1 MVVCLCGDPWLQGKV
16 VAPAGF
22 FCWRRSLFSV
32 EEGPAV
38 GSAHV
43 VDTGPES
50 AAVALPTCPGTT
62 IELQVCIWAEVQAQV
77 GFGSEAG
84 LGSERALGGPFL
96 L

>member
-1 MVVCLCGDPWLQGKV
+1 M
-16 VAPAGF
+16 
-22 FCWRRSLFSV
+22 

-62 IELQVCIWAEVQAQV
+62 IELQVCI
-77 GFGSEAG
+77 
-84 LGSERALGGPFL
+84 
-96 L
+96 